1 MVDDTPNNYNK
12 NNKDHANKYINN
24 FQSLKYCE
32 NYQNVTQRQKVL
44 NIVGKNSANRLVQS
58 RVAKNLQFLKKVV
71 SAKWSIAK
79 QDKTRCASIT
89 L

>member
-44 NIVGKNSANRLVQS
+44 NIVGGV
-58 RVAKNLQFLKKVV
+58 
-71 SAKWSIAK
+71 IAK
-79 QDKTRCASIT
+79 TGWQRGDTWNPFDPSQT
-89 L
+89 PSNPNTVSPMDS